1 MVNKKGILVLFSGP
15 SGVGKDTVL
24 DVVLKKDTG
33 LQKSISLT
41 TREKRESEVE
51 GKDYYFISRSEFDNL
66 VEEGQ
71 VLEFAQYGSN
81 FYGTPKAP
89 VDKWLSE
96 GKIVILKIEVQ
107 GAAKIKEL
115 YPDSVAIFLLP
126 PSMNELEKRLRSRG
140 TENEEDLQK
149 AIEVSQAK
157 EFIYNQKE
165 GLDTILTPKGT
176 NISGGQK
183 QRLYIARALA
193 NNPEILILD
202 DSSSALDYKT
212 DSLLRKQIKENYNCT
227 TIIIAQRIS
236 SIKHCDYIL
245 VLDEGKEVGY
255 GNHDHLMQTSTIYNE
270 IYQSQMGG
278 GINE

>member
-89 VDKWLSE
+89 VDNWLSE

-149 AIEVSQAK
+149 
-157 EFIYNQKE
+157 
-165 GLDTILTPKGT
+165 
-176 NISGGQK
+176 
-183 QRLYIARALA
+183 RLMIARDELKRSVDYDFFVV
-193 NNPEILILD
+193 NDDLD
-202 DSSSALDYKT
+202 SAADDVLTIVKALDFSSK
-212 DSLLRKQIKENYNCT
+212 RMNNF
-227 TIIIAQRIS
+227 IS
-236 SIKHCDYIL
+236 
-245 VLDEGKEVGY
+245 EVID
-255 GNHDHLMQTSTIYNE
+255 NV
-270 IYQSQMGG
+270 
-278 GINE
+278 